1 MNVIPE
7 VINNYNIYD
16 DSANLLIGVSG
27 EVELPDFEAITDTLE
42 GAGILGEI
50 EDPVT
55 GQFSSMKLKIPFSV
69 LYESQFKIMDTTK
82 GAQLTLR
89 GSMQVLDTSTAG
101 TDYVPVRI
109 VVRGKAA
116 TSKMG
121 KVQKGKK
128 MEPEVEIEV
137 FYIKIEVNSK
147 TVIEL
152 DKLNFKY
159 VLNGKDMLEKIR
171 KQC

>member
-1 MNVIPE
+1 MSVIPE
-7 VINNYNIYD
+7 VINNFNIYD
-16 DSANLLIGVSG
+16 DNANLLIGVSG

-55 GQFSSMKLKIPFSV
+55 GQFASMKMKIPFSV

-82 GAQLTLR
+82 GTQLTLR
-89 GSMQVLDTSTAG
+89 GSMQVLDTATAG
-101 TDYVPVRI
+101 TDYVPIRV

-128 MEPEVEIEV
+128 MEPETELEILC
-137 FYIKIEVNSK
+137 IKIEVDGK
-147 TVIEL
+147 TVVEL
-152 DKLNFKY
+152 DKLNTKY

>member
-1 MNVIPE
+1 MSVIPE
-7 VINNYNIYD
+7 VINNFNVYN
-16 DSANLLIGVSG
+16 DSANILIGVSG
-27 EVELPDFEAITDTLE
+27 EVEIPDFEAITATLE

-55 GQFSSMKLKIPFSV
+55 GQFSPMKMKIPFSV
-69 LYESQFKIMDTTK
+69 LYVSQFEIMDTTK
-82 GAQLTLR
+82 GTQLTLR
-89 GSMQVLDTSTAG
+89 GSMQILNTATAA
-101 TDYVPVRI
+101 TDYVPIRI

-128 MEPEVEIEV
+128 MDSETELEV
-137 FYIKIEVNSK
+137 FYIKIEVDGK
-147 TVIEL
+147 TMVEL